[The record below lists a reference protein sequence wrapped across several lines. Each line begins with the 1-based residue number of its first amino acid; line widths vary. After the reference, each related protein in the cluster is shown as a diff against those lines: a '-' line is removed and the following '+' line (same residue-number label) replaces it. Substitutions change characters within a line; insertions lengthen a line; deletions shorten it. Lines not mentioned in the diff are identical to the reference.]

1 MRLFFEHPKQMLK
14 QIDKKKNIVNLQL
27 NLEGQLALLLP
38 KSSREGETVV
48 HVENIQKDDSTS
60 K

>member
-1 MRLFFEHPKQMLK
+1 MRLYELLKQMLK
-14 QIDKKKNIVNLQL
+14 QIDKKKTIFNLQV

>member
-1 MRLFFEHPKQMLK
+1 MLK
-14 QIDKKKNIVNLQL
+14 QIDKKKNMVNLQV